1 MITWFQMRNNKFH
14 SLTTSFENVVIDVG
28 GAQDYVPVV
37 DEKKKADQGGVSC
50 SENNTGMDKWSCLF
64 VITARFMMELK
75 LPRRVAAFPLS
86 FYIRVVTQWVCGIF

>member
-37 DEKKKADQGGVSC
+37 DEKKRQIKEVYHAVKTTLAWTNGAVF
-50 SENNTGMDKWSCLF
+50 L
-64 VITARFMMELK
+64 
-75 LPRRVAAFPLS
+75 
-86 FYIRVVTQWVCGIF
+86 